1 MFSLS
6 VACEVGNRE
15 RKRRRPVVDFMVLWK
30 DDVGVFFCGDVRLIC
45 CADMV
50 YCERLLFCDEALCR

>member
-30 DDVGVFFCGDVRLIC
+30 DDVGVCLWGCKVD
-45 CADMV
+45 
-50 YCERLLFCDEALCR
+50 LLC